1 MYLNALK
8 FQTKIMACTSCGVAK
23 DGKPGGCSGNC
34 SGGCNRM
41 NTFDW
46 LAQLDIHDVENDFD
60 LVEVSF
66 KNGSHKDFFHNPSF
80 AHASTGDWVL
90 VEIPGGGGY
99 DIGKIS
105 LTGDLVR
112 LQLKKK
118 SVKEG
123 SLFLNIIRKANP
135 RDLEKLDEIR
145 AFERAS
151 MVKARVIS
159 RTLDL
164 DMKIGDVEFQ
174 GDGRKATFFYTADGR
189 VDFRELIRH
198 FAKEFKVKIEMRQ
211 IGARQESSR
220 VGGIGSCGRELCCS
234 TWLSDFKSVSTTAAR
249 YQQLA
254 INQAKLSGMC
264 GRLKCCLNYE
274 LDSYLDALQDF
285 PENPERI
292 KTKSGLAVLI
302 KTDVFKGLM
311 IYVFDTGPEKGKFYT
326 LGVPQVKQVLSMNK
340 KGEMPENLKDLQF
353 VPVVV
358 AKGQDGEDDDDYD
371 EDVDYGGD
379 LVGAVELPDDKKK
392 KKKKKKKPFE
402 NNNRAERSDRPANPN
417 PNRPENG
424 SNGNN
429 GSTRNNDTRNND
441 NRNNDNRRPHPP
453 RTDGPPRR
461 DNPNQPRTDAPPRRD
476 NPNQPKADAPPRRD
490 NPNPIRT
497 DAPPRRDNPN
507 QNPPSPPN
515 PDNPNGNNNPNGN
528 DRRNNNDR
536 KKFND
541 RRNFNKNRDNRDN
554 PDNDKKIE

>member
-1 MYLNALK
+1 
-8 FQTKIMACTSCGVAK
+8 MACASCGVAK

-118 SVKEG
+118 AVKEG

-145 AFERAS
+145 AMERDA
-151 MVKARVIS
+151 MIKARVIS

-274 LDSYLDALQDF
+274 LDSYLDALQEF

-326 LGVPQVKQVLSMNK
+326 LGVPEVKQVLTMNK
-340 KGEMPENLKDLQF
+340 RGEMPENLKDLQF
-353 VPVVV
+353 VPAVIV
-358 AKGQDGEDDDDYD
+358 KGQDGEDEDDYD
-371 EDVDYGGD
+371 DDVEYGGD

-392 KKKKKKKPFE
+392 KKKKKKKPFD
-402 NNNRAERSDRPANPN
+402 NKGERSDRPANPN
-417 PNRPENG
+417 PNRPEQNG
-424 SNGNN
+424 GNGNN
-429 GSTRNNDTRNND
+429 GNNRNNDTRK
-441 NRNNDNRRPHPP
+441 PFP
-453 RTDGPPRR
+453 
-461 DNPNQPRTDAPPRRD
+461 PRTDAPPRRD
-476 NPNQPKADAPPRRD
+476 NPNQPRTDAQPRRD

-554 PDNDKKIE
+554 RDNKDSDKKIE

>member
-1 MYLNALK
+1 
-8 FQTKIMACTSCGVAK
+8 MACASCGVAK

-80 AHASTGDWVL
+80 THASTGDWVL

-135 RDLEKLDEIR
+135 RDIEKMDEIR
-145 AFERAS
+145 AIEPSAMIRAR
-151 MVKARVIS
+151 AIS

-285 PENPERI
+285 PENPERL

-326 LGVPQVKQVLSMNK
+326 LGVPEVKQVISMNK
-340 KGEMPENLKDLQF
+340 RGEMPEDFKDLQF
-353 VPVVV
+353 VAAV
-358 AKGQDGEDDDDYD
+358 KGHGGDEDDEDYE

-402 NNNRAERSDRPANPN
+402 NRSENPDRPHT
-417 PNRPENG
+417 RPEQ
-424 SNGNN
+424 NGNN
-429 GSTRNNDTRNND
+429 RNT
-441 NRNNDNRRPHPP
+441 DNRRPQPP
-453 RTDGPPRR
+453 RADAPPRR
-461 DNPNQPRTDAPPRRD
+461 DNPNQQRTDAPPRRD
-476 NPNQPKADAPPRRD
+476 NPNPQ
-490 NPNPIRT
+490 RT
-497 DAPPRRDNPN
+497 DAAPPRRDNPN
-507 QNPPSPPN
+507 QQKKDVPPKQDNPN
-515 PDNPNGNNNPNGN
+515 PVTPNPTNPNGNERRKDN
-528 DRRNNNDR
+528 DKKRFNDR
-536 KKFND
+536 K
-541 RRNFNKNRDNRDN
+541 NFNKNRDPKD
-554 PDNDKKIE
+554 DTDKT

>member
-1 MYLNALK
+1 
-8 FQTKIMACTSCGVAK
+8 MACASCGVAK

-60 LVEVSF
+60 LVEISF

-80 AHASTGDWVL
+80 THASTGDWVL

-99 DIGKIS
+99 DVGKIV
-105 LTGDLVR
+105 LAGDLVR

-118 SVKEG
+118 VVKEG
-123 SLFLNIIRKANP
+123 SLFLNVIRKANP
-135 RDLEKLDEIR
+135 RDIEKLEEIR
-145 AFERAS
+145 SIEPSAMIRAR
-151 MVKARVIS
+151 AIS

-220 VGGIGSCGRELCCS
+220 IGGIGSCGRELCCS

-285 PENPERI
+285 PENPERL

-326 LGVPQVKQVLSMNK
+326 LGVPEVKEVLSLNK
-340 KGEMPENLKDLQF
+340 KGEMPEDLKDRQF
-353 VPVVV
+353 VPSI
-358 AKGQDGEDDDDYD
+358 AKGHGDDENDEDYE

-402 NNNRAERSDRPANPN
+402 NRSDNPDRPNT
-417 PNRPENG
+417 RPEQ
-424 SNGNN
+424 NGN
-429 GSTRNNDTRNND
+429 
-441 NRNNDNRRPHPP
+441 NRNNDNRRPPP
-453 RTDGPPRR
+453 A
-461 DNPNQPRTDAPPRRD
+461 RTDAPPRRD
-476 NPNQPKADAPPRRD
+476 NPNQTRTDMPPRRDNPKPPRTDMPPRRD
-490 NPNPIRT
+490 NPNP
-497 DAPPRRDNPN
+497 APPT
-507 QNPPSPPN
+507 PPN
-515 PDNPNGNNNPNGN
+515 PDNPNGNDRRNGN
-528 DRRNNNDR
+528 D
-536 KKFND
+536 KKRFND
-541 RRNFNKNRDNRDN
+541 RRNFNKPQEPKDT
-554 PDNDKKIE
+554 DKT